1 MAAARCRTGE
11 EGERAGGR
19 GRGGRRRKRT
29 AWTRPQQ
36 GQVLEMAFRADLCS
50 WRKEEER
57 EVRGREPAKCEALTV
72 C

>member
-1 MAAARCRTGE
+1 MRRGRGREGE
-11 EGERAGGR
+11 EGE
-19 GRGGRRRKRT
+19 GRRRKRT

-36 GQVLEMAFRADLCS
+36 GQVFEMAFRADLCS